1 MYIRADVN
9 APIRHEHGVKAY
21 PKNIVRI
28 FMNFEKISTLY
39 TLQGILLGVEI
50 VNPCILKL
58 PAEQKAG
65 GQKREKCEGRSTGSG
80 RNW

>member
-1 MYIRADVN
+1 
-9 APIRHEHGVKAY
+9 
-21 PKNIVRI
+21 
-28 FMNFEKISTLY
+28 MNFEKISTLY